1 VKVMR
6 NDLDTPSALKAI
18 DVWAA
23 ETLAG
28 AQLDATREVAVA
40 IDAILGII

>member
-6 NDLDTPSALKAI
+6 NDLDTPSALKAL
-18 DVWAA
+18 DVWTA

-28 AQLDATREVAVA
+28 AQLYATSEVAIA